1 MHMTLCRFVF
11 LVIFI
16 ICHSYSLCFAE
27 EESLQ
32 SYSLDKIEK
41 DLQSQ
46 ISISDVEQIKREDLT
61 KLEDKKKESI
71 SSEIDVSHEN
81 EALIGPDAL
90 VRVDKV
96 EECVSTTILS

>member
-1 MHMTLCRFVF
+1 MALCRFVF

-32 SYSLDKIEK
+32 SYSLDEIEK

-46 ISISDVEQIKREDLT
+46 ISISDVEQIKRIRDTLSDMEEKDLT
-61 KLEDKKKESI
+61 NISKIEDVLKECKGSNV
-71 SSEIDVSHEN
+71 IDE
-81 EALIGPDAL
+81 ELIL
-90 VRVDKV
+90 
-96 EECVSTTILS
+96 